1 MPAAVKAIGRE
12 IQNAL
17 LAVLL
22 VAKLEKLVERRV
34 ALGRP

>member
-12 IQNAL
+12 ILNAL
-17 LAVLL
+17 RVVLL

-34 ALGRP
+34 ASVRP